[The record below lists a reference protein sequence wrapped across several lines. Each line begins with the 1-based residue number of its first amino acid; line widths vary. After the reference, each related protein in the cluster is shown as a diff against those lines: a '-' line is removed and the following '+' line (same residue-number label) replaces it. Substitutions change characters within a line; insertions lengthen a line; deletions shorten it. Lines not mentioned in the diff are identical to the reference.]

1 MKKSEWGPIIWNAI
15 HLLCYK
21 IKDTSFTIIKDE
33 FIVMLTKICAN
44 LPCPS
49 CSSHAQSL
57 IKRYRLKF
65 VKNKE
70 EVNKII
76 FNMHNEVNKRTNK
89 PLFKYTDLDKTYKDL
104 NLKEAL
110 TKYYSTTL
118 NMNLGERMMLH
129 SFHKKK
135 ILNEF
140 KIFINKN
147 LIHFDD

>member
-21 IKDTSFTIIKDE
+21 LKENHFKTIKDE
-33 FIVMLTKICAN
+33 LLTIIIKISVN

-49 CSSHAQSL
+49 CSSHAQGL

-65 VKNKE
+65 AKSKE
-70 EVNKII
+70 ELNKII
-76 FNMHNEVNKRTNK
+76 FNIHNEVNKRTNK
-89 PLFKYTDLDKTYKDL
+89 PLFKYEDMENTYKPL
-104 NLKEAL
+104 NLKESL
-110 TKYYSTTL
+110 VKYYSTTI

-129 SFHKKK
+129 TFHKKK

-147 LIHFDD
+147 LNYFNE